1 MDSGGRVD
9 RAEPRDRD
17 IYGVRLGVESVKLVL
32 PTKRIWRA
40 AVGVAP
46 ERGVT
51 GIAAGRRETIGEA
64 GVGWRRRTESRFMT
78 GLLCR
83 RGVNRIPA
91 LHNFSLRSLRAVFK
105 RAFPWPIT
113 QYSNRPFDR
122 QTAFACETTGCLESQ
137 CSGVPR
143 CQRARAGKR
152 KLAP

>member
-1 MDSGGRVD
+1 MQ
-9 RAEPRDRD
+9 AH
-17 IYGVRLGVESVKLVL
+17 YVL
-32 PTKRIWRA
+32 QA
-40 AVGVAP
+40 MVAVGVAP

-64 GVGWRRRTESRFMT
+64 GVGWRRRTESKSMT

-83 RGVNRIPA
+83 VCNRIPA

-122 QTAFACETTGCLESQ
+122 QTAFACETQDALAECSAMSQ
-137 CSGVPR
+137 GSEVPR
-143 CQRARAGKR
+143 ARTAESGS
-152 KLAP
+152 LDYVIPLVVALMPP